1 MLLGRGHR
9 GSESTEEFFLDAAT
23 ETQRAQRNSSWA
35 RPQRHREHRDHDARG
50 VGGRSRAVLVLGS
63 GAAFRMRRLS
73 CNDRLAGA
81 LLVLLLCGSTA
92 ARAQDGVATP
102 LIEAPAPEPGSA
114 PRRDVIGA
122 IADSFK
128 LVMLEHATRV
138 AFQEKTRAE
147 LTGPFWDDYIR
158 SVKVPRQWDDTDSA
172 IVNYIGH
179 PIHGAAAGIIWLDH
193 SDRDR
198 ASSMFSPG
206 YLASRGRA
214 AAFTAV
220 YSLQFE
226 IGPLSQA
233 SIGNVGMRPETT
245 GWVDYVV
252 TPVGAFGL
260 MIGEDV
266 LDRYFVRWAE
276 THVRNRAARATLRLI
291 FGPSRFLANTAEG
304 RLPWYRPER
313 TLAWRSR

>member
-1 MLLGRGHR
+1 MACNDFIRGLIVVALIGAPGVAHAHEAR
-9 GSESTEEFFLDAAT
+9 QPPVVDLPRTPVPSQK
-23 ETQRAQRNSSWA
+23 QR
-35 RPQRHREHRDHDARG
+35 D
-50 VGGRSRAVLVLGS
+50 VLG
-63 GAAFRMRRLS
+63 AF
-73 CNDRLAGA
+73 
-81 LLVLLLCGSTA
+81 V
-92 ARAQDGVATP
+92 
-102 LIEAPAPEPGSA
+102 
-114 PRRDVIGA
+114 
-122 IADSFK
+122 DSFK

-147 LTGPFWDDYIR
+147 LTGPFWSDYVR
-158 SVKVPRQWDDTDSA
+158 SVTVPQQWDDTDSSL
-172 IVNYIGH
+172 VNYVGH
-179 PIHGAAAGIIWLDH
+179 PVHGAAAGIIWLDH
-193 SDRDR
+193 SDKDR
-198 ASSMFSPG
+198 ASSMFSTG

-226 IGPLSQA
+226 IGPLSEA

-260 MIGEDV
+260 MVGEDV

-276 THVRNRAARATLRLI
+276 THVRNRAFRASLRLL

-313 TLAWRSR
+313 TLAWGR

>member
-1 MLLGRGHR
+1 M
-9 GSESTEEFFLDAAT
+9 
-23 ETQRAQRNSSWA
+23 
-35 RPQRHREHRDHDARG
+35 
-50 VGGRSRAVLVLGS
+50 
-63 GAAFRMRRLS
+63 
-73 CNDRLAGA
+73 
-81 LLVLLLCGSTA
+81 LLCGSSA
-92 ARAQDGVATP
+92 ARGQDVVATP
-102 LIEAPAPEPGSA
+102 VIEAPVPETRSA

-122 IADSFK
+122 LADSFK

-193 SDRDR
+193 GEGDR

-226 IGPLSQA
+226 IGPLSEA
-233 SIGNVGMRPETT
+233 SIGNVGMRPETPPD
-245 GWVDYVV
+245 GW
-252 TPVGAFGL
+252 TTWS
-260 MIGEDV
+260 
-266 LDRYFVRWAE
+266 RRWA
-276 THVRNRAARATLRLI
+276 
-291 FGPSRFLANTAEG
+291 PSG
-304 RLPWYRPER
+304 
-313 TLAWRSR
+313 

>member
-1 MLLGRGHR
+1 MADIQCAGLTRNGIIGGLAVLTLLGVPASSH
-9 GSESTEEFFLDAAT
+9 
-23 ETQRAQRNSSWA
+23 AQEAPTTPVIELPRSSVPA
-35 RPQRHREHRDHDARG
+35 HVKRD
-50 VGGRSRAVLVLGS
+50 VV
-63 GAAFRMRRLS
+63 
-73 CNDRLAGA
+73 GA
-81 LLVLLLCGSTA
+81 LV
-92 ARAQDGVATP
+92 
-102 LIEAPAPEPGSA
+102 
-114 PRRDVIGA
+114 
-122 IADSFK
+122 DSFK

-147 LTGPFWDDYIR
+147 LTGPFWSDYFR
-158 SVKVPRQWDDTDSA
+158 SVKVPQQWDDTDSSL
-172 IVNYIGH
+172 VNYVGH
-179 PIHGAAAGIIWLDH
+179 PVHGAAAGIIWLDH

-226 IGPLSQA
+226 IGPLSEA

-260 MIGEDV
+260 MVGEDV

-276 THVRNRAARATLRLI
+276 TRIRNRVFRATLRLM

-313 TLAWRSR
+313 TLAWSAAPGR